1 MRINSPGADRARS
14 AASTA
19 TMEELV
25 LFAGIGSDIRTSATM
40 RSQDEPTHQFLA
52 TIQAGGKSFEKV
64 LVKAYLPRRLIE
76 PLRLALHPPKE
87 QVEQLMR
94 HFEFSLHAEVR
105 GFTGTTEGVF
115 EAKRIYTEVGTTKAW
130 GMDLQESQI
139 EAVPYDFA
147 KWDLRAHSDTP
158 QGEVEGRFWL
168 TPSQLL
174 GPAKSVSRSFTGE
187 VKVKTVRQL
196 VFTLNNGLCLSFD
209 FVYRHFDQENGDHV
223 SFSELVA
230 NFKDKTV
237 IGSVKN
243 VQAKCLDALDDFL
256 LISSFAA
263 RHRCI
268 CLGWEAWDSA
278 GSVTFYRRGLTIPKA
293 KDKESTRDTLVDLQY
308 FEGFIKLAYARF
320 LEIEPKEYLR
330 QALYAVTAKGKTV
343 ETKFTRLFS
352 ALETLVL
359 KHRREQN
366 TESIFLPEEWKKI
379 REDLEKFIK
388 QHEAFAG
395 ETPGRK
401 QKRKQVYEKLPE
413 LNRISFPTAFTDF
426 CQSNSIK
433 LDDLWPVWEKQDTVS
448 LAVIRNRLVHGEP
461 FNHRQLQTL
470 IKATDHLEWILERI
484 LLAVLGWSYANSSVS
499 EQHLRRMTSYLDWK
513 DMNLD

>member
-1 MRINSPGADRARS
+1 MQSK
-14 AASTA
+14 
-19 TMEELV
+19 
-25 LFAGIGSDIRTSATM
+25 
-40 RSQDEPTHQFLA
+40 DEPTHQFYA
-52 TIQAGGKSFEKV
+52 TVQAGGKSYEKV
-64 LVKAYLPRRLIE
+64 RVKAYLPQRMTD
-76 PLRLALHPPKE
+76 PLRLVLLPAKE
-87 QVEQLMR
+87 QLHQLMR
-94 HFEFSLHAEVR
+94 HFEFSLRAEVR
-105 GFTGTTEGVF
+105 GFTGKTEGVF

-147 KWDLRAHSDTP
+147 RWDLRIHPDTP

-174 GPAKSVSRSFTGE
+174 APAKFVSRSFTGE
-187 VKVKTVRQL
+187 VKVETVKQL

-209 FVYRHFDQENGDHV
+209 FVYRHLDQGNGDQV

-230 NFKDKTV
+230 NFKDKAV
-237 IGSVKN
+237 IGSVKDI
-243 VQAKCLDALDDFL
+243 QTKCLDALDDFL
-256 LISSFAA
+256 LVTSFAA
-263 RHRCI
+263 RQRCI
-268 CLGWEAWDSA
+268 CLGWEAWDSTA
-278 GSVTFYRRGLTIPKA
+278 LVTFYRRGFTIPKP
-293 KDKESTRDTLVDLQY
+293 KDKESLNDTLVDLQY
-308 FEGFIKLAYARF
+308 FEGFIKSAYTKF
-320 LEIEPKEYLR
+320 LETEPKEYLR

-366 TESIFLPEEWKKI
+366 TESIFLQDEWKKI

-395 ETPGRK
+395 ETPERK

-413 LNRISFPTAFTDF
+413 LNRISFPAAFTDF
-426 CQSNSIK
+426 CQRNSIK

-448 LAVIRNRLVHGEP
+448 LAVIRNKLVHGEP
-461 FNHRQLQTL
+461 FNHSQLQTL
-470 IKATDHLEWILERI
+470 IMATDHLEWILERI
-484 LLAVLGWSYANSSVS
+484 LLAVLGWPYANSRVAD
-499 EQHLRRMTSYLDWK
+499 QHLRHMTSYLNWK
-513 DMNLD
+513 GATLD